1 MEWLDGSD
9 AGTRARYALRDRRLC
24 NEGQF
29 KMRGDT
35 FHRLDD
41 RGIPGASELFEFKD
55 LASQSRI
62 LCFFDGEKVVLLAY
76 AFGGKKEDK
85 TRPGEILQGLKARSS
100 YLKRA
105 VRHQQGSAAF
115 GWKRRRQR

>member
-1 MEWLDGSD
+1 MSVL
-9 AGTRARYALRDRRLC
+9 L
-24 NEGQF
+24 
-29 KMRGDT
+29 RGDA

-41 RGIPGASELFEFKD
+41 RGIPGASDLFEFKD

-62 LCFFDGEKVVLLAY
+62 LCFFDGQRVMLLAH

-100 YLKRA
+100 YLERKARL
-105 VRHQQGSAAF
+105 QQAKATF
-115 GWKRRRQR
+115 GWKRRRQK